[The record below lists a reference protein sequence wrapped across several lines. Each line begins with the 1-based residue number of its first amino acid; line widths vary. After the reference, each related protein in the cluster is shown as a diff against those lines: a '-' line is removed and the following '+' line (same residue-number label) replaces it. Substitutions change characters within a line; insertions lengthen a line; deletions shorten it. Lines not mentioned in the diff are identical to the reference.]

1 MREIDTSSPITKEAD
16 FKASV
21 ADNLENM
28 KITALTATRIDEIDV
43 TNNCKNA
50 VLTITS
56 TILVTYLEST
66 LENSD
71 KGLVD

>member
-1 MREIDTSSPITKEAD
+1 MKEAD
-16 FKASV
+16 SKASV

-28 KITALTATRIDEIDV
+28 KITALTTTRIDEIDV